1 MKRYLILILI
11 IVVLTSGLMVGCGVA
26 ATTFT
31 YHSAQYGWSITVPDD
46 WTVKE
51 SEEKYGQTVILSS
64 TNNQMEITVK
74 ASSEESLNNSY
85 EEARSHGV
93 DVQGMTPLE
102 LVVSYRSTEL
112 INSGVPINHIDW
124 NDHALTTF
132 CIIET
137 NDFKSWVKTCY
148 IVDIGNF
155 YIIEFKVLGYS
166 DSEFEEYRNQINEI
180 CQTTHIDGATVIN
193 LPEGNTIFDF

>member
-1 MKRYLILILI
+1 
-11 IVVLTSGLMVGCGVA
+11 VVLTSGLMVGCGVA

-193 LPEGNTIFDF
+193 LPEGKTIFDF

>member
-1 MKRYLILILI
+1 MILLGIL
-11 IVVLTSGLMVGCGVA
+11 VLTSGMVVGCGEA

-74 ASSEESLNNSY
+74 ASSEEALNNSY

-93 DVQGMTPLE
+93 DVQDTTPLE

-137 NDFKSWVKTCY
+137 KDFKSWVKTCY

-193 LPEGNTIFDF
+193 LPEGKTIFDF